1 MWPKGRITGKKVR
14 SLVFGRASFFV
25 GVDVIVRHIY
35 LENDELKIAD
45 SIFLHSFLSTH
56 V

>member
-1 MWPKGRITGKKVR
+1 VR